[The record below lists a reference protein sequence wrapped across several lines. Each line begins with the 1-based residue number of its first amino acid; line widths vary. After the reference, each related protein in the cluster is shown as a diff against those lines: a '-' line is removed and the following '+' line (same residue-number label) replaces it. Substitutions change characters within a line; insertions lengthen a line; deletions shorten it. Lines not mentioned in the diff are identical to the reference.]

1 MLPLLPCFHLSNQ
14 GIKPFAF
21 GRIGLGGHQSLY
33 LPKGEAI
40 VAIRFNIP
48 D

>member
-1 MLPLLPCFHLSNQ
+1 MLPLPRFDASNQ
-14 GIKPFAF
+14 DIKPFAL
-21 GRIGLGGHQSLY
+21 GRTEPGGHQSLY

-40 VAIRFNIP
+40 VVIRSDIF